1 MLRSIP
7 ASHTTRGQMMK
18 QKSSSD
24 LFLSQSFARKA
35 AMRFFRHKLAMA
47 GLVLIVIIILLSVF
61 YPMLGNKAT
70 AFDLDYTAINARP
83 QAGHL
88 LGTDAL
94 GRDCMMRLMLG
105 GRISLS
111 VGFVAA
117 ICSTLIGI
125 TLGAIAGFFGGKT
138 DMVIMRITDSIMC
151 FPFLV
156 ICMVLVSVLG
166 PGLGNTML
174 AIALLKWT
182 NAARITRGE
191 ILYLREKQFI
201 EADRALGIN
210 RFKTLF
216 AHILPNAISPIIVNT
231 TFNMA
236 DTIMTEASLSFLGLG
251 VSLPTP
257 TWGNML
263 KDASS
268 LVTLRTMPW
277 LWIPA
282 GVMIALTVL
291 SINFIGDG
299 LRDALDPRMNI

>member
-1 MLRSIP
+1 MVKDAVSN
-7 ASHTTRGQMMK
+7 SKTGVFV
-18 QKSSSD
+18 SE
-24 LFLSQSFARKA
+24 SFFRKA
-35 AMRFFRHKLAMA
+35 AMRFFRHKLAVV
-47 GLVLIVIIILLSVF
+47 GLVMLTLIVLMSVF
-61 YPMLGNKAT
+61 YPMIGNSST
-70 AFDLDYTAINARP
+70 AFDLNYTAISKGP
-83 QAGHL
+83 QRGHIF
-88 LGTDAL
+88 GTDAL
-94 GRDCMMRLMLG
+94 GRDVFMRLMLG
-105 GRISLS
+105 GRVSLS
-111 VGFVAA
+111 VGFIAA

-125 TLGAIAGFFGGKT
+125 TLGGIAGFFGGKT
-138 DMVIMRITDSIMC
+138 DMVIMRFTDTIMC

-156 ICMVLVSVLG
+156 ICMVLVSILG
-166 PGLGNTML
+166 PGLGNTMV

-191 ILYLREKQFI
+191 ILYLRERQFI
-201 EADRALGIN
+201 EADKALGIN
-210 RFKTLF
+210 RLKTLF
-216 AHILPNAISPIIVNT
+216 VHIIPNAISPIIVNT

-268 LVTLRTMPW
+268 LVTLKTMPW
-277 LWIPA
+277 LWIPP
-282 GVMIALTVL
+282 GIMIALTVL

>member
-1 MLRSIP
+1 MVKEAISNDKMEVFV
-7 ASHTTRGQMMK
+7 SE
-18 QKSSSD
+18 
-24 LFLSQSFARKA
+24 SFFRKA
-35 AMRFFRHKLAMA
+35 AMRFFRHKLAVI
-47 GLVLIVIIILLSVF
+47 GLVMLTVIVLMSIF
-61 YPMLGNKAT
+61 YPMIGNNAT
-70 AFDLDYTAINARP
+70 AFDLNYAAINKGP
-83 QAGHL
+83 QPGHL
-88 LGTDAL
+88 FGTDAL
-94 GRDCMMRLMLG
+94 GRDVFMRLLLG
-105 GRISLS
+105 GRVSLS

-125 TLGAIAGFFGGKT
+125 TLGGIAGFFGGKT
-138 DMVIMRITDSIMC
+138 DMVIMRFTDTIMC

-156 ICMVLVSVLG
+156 ICMVLVSILG
-166 PGLGNTML
+166 PGLGNTMV

-191 ILYLREKQFI
+191 ILYLRERQFI
-201 EADRALGIN
+201 EADKALGIN

-216 AHILPNAISPIIVNT
+216 VHIIPNAISPIIVNT

-263 KDASS
+263 KGASS
-268 LVTLRTMPW
+268 LVTLKTMPW
-277 LWIPA
+277 LWIPP
-282 GVMIALTVL
+282 GIMIALTVL